1 MVWSIQL
8 LDMGVTHHLEYER
21 IMGIIV
27 VGAWVY
33 FLSLGSITYKHILEF
48 EGIFIT
54 FTFMLRLK
62 ATFKKELTYFFW
74 TALIIIFM
82 SLSKVTW

>member
-33 FLSLGSITYKHILEF
+33 FLSLGSITYKHIF
-48 EGIFIT
+48 RVWRYIYYVYVY
-54 FTFMLRLK
+54 
-62 ATFKKELTYFFW
+62 ATFESYF
-74 TALIIIFM
+74 
-82 SLSKVTW
+82 